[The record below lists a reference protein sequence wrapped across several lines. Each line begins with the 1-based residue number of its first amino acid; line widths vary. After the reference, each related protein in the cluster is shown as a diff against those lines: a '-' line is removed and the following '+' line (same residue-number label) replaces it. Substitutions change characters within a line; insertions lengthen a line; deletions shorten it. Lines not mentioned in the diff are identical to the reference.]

1 MKTFSEWITEKFLDW
16 QKSAGER
23 KTLIEFA
30 DWIGV
35 SQPSLSDWMSGKYK
49 PKGSKN
55 IDRLYIKLGPEI
67 FDVLEMERPLYALQF
82 VDDYIQNIA
91 KAIAELPAEYRASA
105 RKVIQDTLDEFVE
118 TEVNKEE

>member
-55 IDRLYIKLGPEI
+55 IHRLYIKLGPEI
-67 FDVLEMERPLYALQF
+67 FDVLEMERPPYALQF

-105 RKVIQDTLDEFVE
+105 RKVIQDTLDEFME
-118 TEVNKEE
+118 TEVNKDE

>member
-23 KTLIEFA
+23 KTLVEFA

-67 FDVLEMERPLYALQF
+67 FDVLEMERPPYALQF

-105 RKVIQDTLDEFVE
+105 RKVIQDTLDEFME
-118 TEVNKEE
+118 TEVNKDE